1 MVLARVTRKMFR
13 ASVTLPLDGTVGSRS
28 SHTVR
33 ACVSTVLNFM
43 CHLCPQGYM
52 EPFSHHSCVKNSGI
66 DDLTVTVFGN
76 VIDLLYLH
84 Q

>member
-1 MVLARVTRKMFR
+1 MHMF
-13 ASVTLPLDGTVGSRS
+13 VWIVEGFHKLGCYVCS
-28 SHTVR
+28 ST
-33 ACVSTVLNFM
+33 CVSTVLKFM